1 MILPSFCLCFLFV
14 FENQTNESDRILL
27 LEVTINIA
35 TQSLE
40 TPLKGFEKVTAR
52 GVILTW
58 QELNSWFKQI
68 L

>member
-1 MILPSFCLCFLFV
+1 MKAIV
-14 FENQTNESDRILL
+14 FDL

-35 TQSLE
+35 TQSLKIPFKE
-40 TPLKGFEKVTAR
+40 FEKITVR

-58 QELNSWFKQI
+58 QELNSWSEQI